1 MPGIL
6 TGIVAAL
13 GASAFYAVGI
23 VLQAL
28 EARVAPTTQALRLAL
43 FRRLITRR
51 RWVAGT
57 ALGLAGWALQAFA
70 LTRAPLT
77 LVQPLL
83 GASLVFLL
91 AIAIWRLGERVHT
104 SDTVAV
110 LAIAAGVPLLALTAP
125 ERQVDHAVGVRL
137 WVSLVVLGAVALSPL
152 ALRGSA
158 RAASILVP
166 VGAGLA
172 YSWDGL
178 ATKFAADDYARHLW
192 LGLAV
197 WFVAMNVASGLGT
210 LSEMSAL
217 QRRPVAQV
225 APIIFALTTF
235 VPVALAPL
243 VAREWWPASGWRAC
257 GLVFSLLLVGGGALA
272 LARSKPVA
280 RVLAAEAASSS
291 SGTPR
296 SPREERPAATAAS
309 GRPA

>member
-6 TGIVAAL
+6 TGSVAAL

-23 VLQAL
+23 VLQAV
-28 EARVAPTTQALRLAL
+28 EARAAPATQALRLAL
-43 FRRLITRR
+43 FRRLVARR
-51 RWVAGT
+51 RWLAGT

-83 GASLVFLL
+83 GTSLVFVL
-91 AIAIWRLGERVHT
+91 AIAIWRLGESVHPR
-104 SDTVAV
+104 DVVAV
-110 LAIAAGVPLLALTAP
+110 VAIAAGAPLLARTAP
-125 ERQVDHAVGVRL
+125 ERQAVHAVGARL
-137 WVSLVVLGAVALSPL
+137 WISLAILGAAALSPL
-152 ALRGSA
+152 ALRGAA

-172 YSWDGL
+172 YSWDSL

-192 LGLAV
+192 LGLAM
-197 WFVAMNVASGLGT
+197 WFVAMNVGSALGT

-217 QRRPVAQV
+217 QRRAVAQV
-225 APIIFALTTF
+225 APMVFALTTF
-235 VPVALAPL
+235 VPVGLAPL
-243 VAREWWPASGWRAC
+243 VAREWWPASPWRAC
-257 GLVFSLLLVGGGALA
+257 GLVLSLLLVGGGALA

-280 RVLAAEAASSS
+280 RALAAEATSSP

-296 SPREERPAATAAS
+296 NPREESPAATAAS